1 MSANPAFK
9 DRVRYTLFNEQ
20 MGSIVVQEPEGWE
33 TDDKELTRHEQY
45 HGIFPKFSNALKFH
59 DDGADYIK
67 LVYDVQGIEADIRL
81 TKQTANP
88 QTDIMEL
95 AYYGNLDLT
104 TYEIDKKVVSV
115 KFNNAGFETIL
126 KARESEKVEVTRLT
140 TMDGAAIDP
149 LRIDTVQLN
158 GRNILLDSRWKTDS
172 GRFGNTVAA
181 QVYIAAGSS
190 SGGTDRE
197 QVVGVPIKLV
207 VESHENAQSIS
218 DQTVTGPNQGTTG
231 IMFFAN
237 SDRDRRFKLK
247 LDMSFLTNVYQ
258 KDDTE
263 NEYYILYIT
272 KYSNGTDYNVAQ
284 RYNLFDTTNLGGIG
298 VLGGTALGTP
308 PGVWNVNYENDFE
321 LLQGQSLS
329 LQFFVHANLGG
340 TLSDGSLGINAFG
353 INANMSIVEDSYAE
367 PSQSKFILAF
377 ELANRLVQIMTG
389 RNRSFKSSIF
399 GRTDIGYTED
409 GRASLNG
416 YSHGFWIRNFDSL
429 PISTANEINPFKPLT
444 TSFKEFISSNEAI
457 WNIGLGIEQNGYSE
471 TIVIEDKRYFYDNNV
486 RIRLPNQVS
495 DVKRSVAP
503 NYYYSGVDIGYAKGG
518 DYEEAMG
525 LDEYNARSTF
535 TTFIKRLKNTY
546 SEISDYRADSYG
558 KEFARRKPYNLFPT
572 EDSSYDNDIFIQDLK
587 RNEFDNGTNT
597 EPQYIFEERK
607 WQDDF
612 EQSPIGVYSPETATN
627 LRFSPFNMLLR
638 HGWVIGSGLKKYAN
652 EFLRY
657 ASSTANSGLI
667 TKLIGGV
674 ERAENG
680 NIQNSELERSRYLPE
695 TIEFIHPIT
704 PELMRQIEG
713 YTIVDNKRKPNIYGL
728 IEFIDEN
735 NDIQKGYLLNL
746 KPNDGKFKLLIAN
759 R

>member
-9 DRVRYTLFNEQ
+9 DRVRYTLYNEI
-20 MGSIVVQEPEGWE
+20 MGSIVVQEPEGWQ
-33 TDDKELTRHEQY
+33 TDEKELTRHEQY

-67 LVYDVQGIEADIRL
+67 LIYDVQGIEADIRL
-81 TKQTANP
+81 TRQTANP

-95 AYYGNLDLT
+95 AYFGNLDLT

-115 KFNNAGFETIL
+115 KFNNAGFESIL

-140 TMDGAAIDP
+140 TMDGASIDP

-158 GRNILLDSRWKTDS
+158 GRNILLDSRWQTES
-172 GRFGNTVAA
+172 GRFGNTVSAE
-181 QVYIAAGSS
+181 VYVAAGSS
-190 SGGTDRE
+190 PGGTDRE

-247 LDMSFLTNVYQ
+247 LDMSFLTNVTQ
-258 KDDTE
+258 KDDSE

-272 KYSNGTDYNVAQ
+272 KYSNGTDYNVAE
-284 RYNLFDTTNLGGIG
+284 RYNLFDTTSMGGISSLGGA
-298 VLGGTALGTP
+298 VYGTP
-308 PGVWNVNYENDFE
+308 PGFWNIDYENEFE

-329 LQFFVHANLGG
+329 LQFFVHAKLGG
-340 TLSDGSLGINAFG
+340 TLSDGNLRINAFG
-353 INANMSIVEDSYAE
+353 IDARMNIVEDSFFE
-367 PSQSKFILAF
+367 PSQSKFILAY
-377 ELANRLVQIMTG
+377 ELANRLIHIMTG
-389 RNRSFKSSIF
+389 KNRVFKSTIF
-399 GRTDIGYTED
+399 GRTDIGYEED
-409 GRASLNG
+409 GKASLNG
-416 YSHGFWIRNFDSL
+416 YSHGFWVRKFDEL
-429 PISTANEINPFKPLT
+429 PLSTPNNINSFKPLT
-444 TSFKEFISSNEAI
+444 TSWKEFISSNEAI

-471 TIVIEDKRYFYDNNV
+471 TIVVEDKRYFYDNNV

-503 NYYYSGVDIGYAKGG
+503 NYYYSGIDIGYAKGG
-518 DYEEAMG
+518 DYSEAMG
-525 LDEYNARSTF
+525 LDEYNTRSTF
-535 TTFIKRLKNTY
+535 TTFIKRLKNTF

-558 KEFARRKPYNLFPT
+558 KEFARRKPYSLFPT
-572 EDSSYDNDIFIQDLK
+572 QDTGYDNDIFVQDLK
-587 RNEFDNGTNT
+587 RSTFDNGSNT

-612 EQSPIGVYSPETATN
+612 EQPPTGVYSPETATN
-627 LRFSPFNMLLR
+627 LRLSPFNMLLR
-638 HGWVIGSGLKKYAN
+638 HGWEIASGLKKYSN
-652 EFLRY
+652 EFVRY
-657 ASSTANSGLI
+657 ASSVANSELV
-667 TKLIGGV
+667 TKLIGGT

-680 NIQNSELERSRYLPE
+680 NIQNSQLERPRYLPE
-695 TIEFIHPIT
+695 TIDFTHAIT
-704 PELMRQIEG
+704 PEIMRQIEG
-713 YTIVDNKRKPNIYGL
+713 YTIVNNKRKPNIYGL
-728 IEFIDEN
+728 VEFIDEN
-735 NDIQKGYLLNL
+735 NDIKKGYFLNL
-746 KPNDGKFKLLIAN
+746 KPNEGKFKLLIAN